1 MNQIFPSPLRLP
13 VSLLL
18 GLTLA
23 LAGWELAGQLSV
35 ARWLATLLSPDL
47 TDTSQAVVHFSWLPR
62 LAICLLAGAALGLAG
77 TLMQQVL
84 RNPLASPTTLGV
96 ASGAQLAL
104 MMVTL
109 FAPSWLLLGR
119 EWIAMA
125 GGCLAMGL
133 VFALAWRHQLN
144 PVVIV
149 FAGLVINLY
158 LAAISMGLL
167 LFFQE
172 ELKGLLVWG
181 SGSLVQNSWS
191 GVSYLLPRLLLAVVL
206 AAVLVRPLAVLELDD
221 ASARSLGVSLQHLRF
236 AGLGLAVFV
245 TACVVSVVGLIG
257 FIGLAAPALVRLLG
271 VRKLALRLLWAPLL
285 GALLLAAT
293 DLLLQSLSRSG
304 SVLIPTGAMTALLG
318 APLLLWLIP
327 RLGIKSGTPKAN
339 AALLVARHPA
349 PARLV
354 GLMLM
359 GLVVAV
365 MASLLFGQG
374 IDGWHWPSWL
384 RWQAQLEWRLPRTLA
399 AGAAGMLLALA
410 GTLLQRVSSN
420 PMASPELLGVS
431 GGTFMGVI
439 ATALLLPA
447 LPLPMMLAGGLLGAF
462 GCLLLLLLVNRSH
475 GFQPERL
482 LVNRSHGFQPERLLL
497 SGIAITA
504 LFEPLQAIALA
515 NGDLRVQQLLSWMSG
530 STYYVTLPIAG
541 GLVVLALTL
550 LAACL
555 LLSRW
560 LDLLPMGPAVAAA
573 LGIRL
578 NRAQLAILLL
588 VAVLTASATLV
599 VGPLSFVGLLAP
611 HMAKL
616 MGLVR
621 ARWHLLGAA
630 VSGALLMVSADWI
643 GQQILFPQE
652 VPVGLV
658 STLLGG
664 AYFMWCLRRL

>member
-1 MNQIFPSPLRLP
+1 MRSSLSSPLLRPGLC
-13 VSLLL
+13 LLVLTL
-18 GLTLA
+18 GLACT
-23 LAGWELAGQLSV
+23 ELARQLPG
-35 ARWLATLLSPDL
+35 ALWWQALFSPELD
-47 TDTSQAVVHFSWLPR
+47 DTRQAVVHFSWLPR

-109 FAPSWLLLGR
+109 LAPSWLLIGR

-125 GGCLAMGL
+125 GGSLAMGL
-133 VFALAWRHQLN
+133 VFALAWRRQLN

-181 SGSLVQNSWS
+181 SGSLAQNSWS
-191 GVSYLLPRLLLAVVL
+191 GVGYLLPRLLLAAML

-221 ASARSLGVSLQHLRF
+221 ASARSLGVSLKHLRF
-236 AGLGLAVFV
+236 AGLGLAVFI

-257 FIGLAAPALVRLLG
+257 FIGLAAPAMVRLLG
-271 VRKLALRLLWAPLL
+271 VRKLAQRLLWAPIL

-293 DLLLQSLSRSG
+293 DLLLQTLSRFWP
-304 SVLIPTGAMTALLG
+304 VLIPTGAMTALLG

-327 RLGIKSGTPKAN
+327 RLGIKQSAPKAN
-339 AALLVARHPA
+339 SSLQLARHPA
-349 PARLV
+349 PTRLV
-354 GLMLM
+354 GLMVL
-359 GLVVAV
+359 GLAAAV
-365 MASLLFGQG
+365 IASLLFGQG
-374 IDGWHWPSWL
+374 MGGWGWPSWL

-399 AGAAGMLLALA
+399 AGAAGVLLALA
-410 GTLLQRVSSN
+410 GTLLQRVSNN

-439 ATALLLPA
+439 AAALLLPA
-447 LPLPMMLAGGLLGAF
+447 LPLPMMLLGGLVGAF
-462 GCLLLLLLVNRSH
+462 ACLLLLVLINRRN
-475 GFQPERL
+475 GFQPERI
-482 LVNRSHGFQPERLLL
+482 LL

-530 STYYVTLPIAG
+530 STYYVTQPVALA
-541 GLVVLALTL
+541 LVVLALL
-550 LAACL
+550 MLAACL
-555 LLSRW
+555 LVSRW
-560 LDLLPMGPAVAAA
+560 LDLMPMGPAVATA
-573 LGIRL
+573 LGIHL
-578 NRAQLAILLL
+578 GRAQLTILLL
-588 VAVLTASATLV
+588 VAVLTASATMV
-599 VGPLSFVGLLAP
+599 IGPLSFAGLLAP
-611 HMAKL
+611 HLARL

-630 VSGALLMVSADWI
+630 GCGALLMVSADWI

>member
-1 MNQIFPSPLRLP
+1 MKRLLTSPLLRP
-13 VSLLL
+13 VSILM
-18 GLTLA
+18 GLTLS
-23 LAGWELAGQLSV
+23 LAYWELARQLPGALWWQSLFTPNLND
-35 ARWLATLLSPDL
+35 A
-47 TDTSQAVVHFSWLPR
+47 SQAVVHFSWLPR
-62 LAICLLAGAALGLAG
+62 LAVTLLAGAALGLAG

-125 GGCLAMGL
+125 GGSLAMAL
-133 VFALAWRHQLN
+133 VFALAWRRQLN

-191 GVSYLLPRLLLAVVL
+191 GVSYLLPRLLAAAAL

-257 FIGLAAPALVRLLG
+257 FIGLAAPAMVRLLG
-271 VRKLALRLLWAPLL
+271 IRQLGQRLLWAPIL

-293 DLLLQSLSRSG
+293 DLLLQSLSRFWP
-304 SVLIPTGAMTALLG
+304 VLIPTGAMTALLG

-327 RLGIKSGTPKAN
+327 RLGIKSDTPKAN
-339 AALLVARHPA
+339 TGLLVARHPA
-349 PARLV
+349 PARLIGLLLV
-354 GLMLM
+354 GLL
-359 GLVVAV
+359 LAVV
-365 MASLLFGQG
+365 ASLLVGQG
-374 IDGWHWPSWL
+374 MTGWSWPSWL

-399 AGAAGMLLALA
+399 AGAAGVLLALA
-410 GTLLQRVSSN
+410 GTLLQRVSNN
-420 PMASPELLGVS
+420 PMASPDLLGVS

-447 LPLPMMLAGGLLGAF
+447 LPLPLPLMLSGGLLGAF
-462 GCLLLLLLVNRSH
+462 GCLLLLVVVNHKH
-475 GFQPERL
+475 GFQPERI
-482 LVNRSHGFQPERLLL
+482 LL

-515 NGDLRVQQLLSWMSG
+515 NGDMRVQQLLSWMSG
-530 STYYVTLPIAG
+530 STYYVTLPVAY
-541 GLVVLALTL
+541 GLVGLALL
-550 LAACL
+550 MLAACL
-555 LLSRW
+555 LVSRW
-560 LDLLPMGPAVAAA
+560 LDLLPMGSAVATA
-573 LGIRL
+573 LGISL

-630 VSGALLMVSADWI
+630 ASGALLMVSADWV

>member
-1 MNQIFPSPLRLP
+1 MKRLLTSPLLRP
-13 VSLLL
+13 VSILL
-18 GLTLA
+18 GLTLS
-23 LAGWELAGQLSV
+23 LACWDLARQLPGAIWWQSLFAPNLDDV
-35 ARWLATLLSPDL
+35 
-47 TDTSQAVVHFSWLPR
+47 SQAVVHFSWLPR
-62 LAICLLAGAALGLAG
+62 LAVTLLAGAALGLAG

-125 GGCLAMGL
+125 GGSLAMAL
-133 VFALAWRHQLN
+133 VFALAWRRQLN

-191 GVSYLLPRLLLAVVL
+191 GVSYLLPRLLAAAAL

-257 FIGLAAPALVRLLG
+257 FIGLAAPAMVRLLG
-271 VRKLALRLLWAPLL
+271 IRQLGQRLLWAPIL

-293 DLLLQSLSRSG
+293 DLLLQSLSRFWP
-304 SVLIPTGAMTALLG
+304 VLIPTGAMTALLG

-327 RLGIKSGTPKAN
+327 HLGIKSGAPKAN
-339 AALLVARHPA
+339 SALLVARHPA

-354 GLMLM
+354 GLLLV
-359 GLVVAV
+359 GLLLAMV
-365 MASLLFGQG
+365 ASLLFGQG
-374 IDGWHWPSWL
+374 MTGWSWPSWL
-384 RWQAQLEWRLPRTLA
+384 RWQAQLEWRLPRALA
-399 AGAAGMLLALA
+399 AGAAGVLLALA
-410 GTLLQRVSSN
+410 GTLLQRVSNN

-439 ATALLLPA
+439 TTALLLPA
-447 LPLPMMLAGGLLGAF
+447 LPLPLMLAGGLLGAF
-462 GCLLLLLLVNRSH
+462 GCLLLLVVVNRKH
-475 GFQPERL
+475 GFQPERI
-482 LVNRSHGFQPERLLL
+482 LL

-515 NGDLRVQQLLSWMSG
+515 NGDMRVQQLLSWMSG
-530 STYYVTLPIAG
+530 STYYVTLPVAY
-541 GLVVLALTL
+541 GLVGLALL
-550 LAACL
+550 MLAACL
-555 LLSRW
+555 LVSRW
-560 LDLLPMGPAVAAA
+560 LDLLPMGAAMATA

-630 VSGALLMVSADWI
+630 ASGALLMVSADWV
-643 GQQILFPQE
+643 GQQVLFPKE

>member
-1 MNQIFPSPLRLP
+1 MNAILP
-13 VSLLL
+13 VSLLRP
-18 GLTLA
+18 GLFLLLLIGA
-23 LAGWELAGQLSV
+23 LAGWDLAHQLPQSLWWQ
-35 ARWLATLLSPDL
+35 ALFSPQLD
-47 TDTSQAVVHFSWLPR
+47 DASQAVIHFSWLPR

-104 MMVTL
+104 MVVTL
-109 FAPSWLLLGR
+109 FAPSWLLIGR
-119 EWIAMA
+119 EWIAML
-125 GGCLAMGL
+125 GGSLAMGL
-133 VFALAWRHQLN
+133 VFALAWRRQLN

-158 LAAISMGLL
+158 LAAISLGLL

-181 SGSLVQNSWS
+181 SGSLAQTSWS
-191 GVSYLLPRLLLAVVL
+191 GVGYLLPRLLAAGVL
-206 AAVLVRPLAVLELDD
+206 AALLTRPLAVLELDD
-221 ASARSLGVSLQHLRF
+221 ASARSLGVSLKHLRF
-236 AGLGLAVFV
+236 AGLGLAVFI

-257 FIGLAAPALVRLLG
+257 FIGLAAPVMVRMLG
-271 VRKLALRLLWAPLL
+271 VRRLGLRLLWAPVL

-293 DLLLQSLSRSG
+293 DLLLQSLTRFWP
-304 SVLIPTGAMTALLG
+304 VLIPTGAMTALLG

-327 RLGIKSGTPKAN
+327 RLTFKSSTPKSASG
-339 AALLVARHPA
+339 LVVERHPA
-349 PARLV
+349 PARFI
-354 GLMLM
+354 GLLAAA
-359 GLVVAV
+359 LVVA
-365 MASLLFGQG
+365 MLASLLFGQG
-374 IDGWHWPSWL
+374 MHGWGWPSWL
-384 RWQAQLEWRLPRTLA
+384 RWEAQLEWRLPRTLA
-399 AGAAGMLLALA
+399 AGAAGVLLALA
-410 GTLLQRVSSN
+410 GTLLQRVSNN

-439 ATALLLPA
+439 ATALLLPT
-447 LPLPMMLAGGLLGAF
+447 LPLSMMLLGGLVGAF
-462 GCLLLLLLVNRSH
+462 GCLVLLVLINRKH
-475 GFQPERL
+475 GFQPERI
-482 LVNRSHGFQPERLLL
+482 LL

-530 STYYVTLPIAG
+530 STYYVTQPVA
-541 GLVVLALTL
+541 VALALLAL
-550 LAACL
+550 LMLGVCL
-555 LLSRW
+555 LVSRW
-560 LDLLPMGPAVAAA
+560 LDLMPMGPAVATA

-578 NRAQLAILLL
+578 NRAQLVILLL
-588 VAVLTASATLV
+588 VAVLTASATMV
-599 VGPLSFVGLLAP
+599 IGPLSFAGLLAP
-611 HMAKL
+611 HMARL

-630 VSGALLMVSADWI
+630 GCGALLMVSADWI

>member
-1 MNQIFPSPLRLP
+1 MSSSLSSPLLRPGLC
-13 VSLLL
+13 LLVLTL
-18 GLTLA
+18 GLA
-23 LAGWELAGQLSV
+23 CAELARQLPGALWWQALFSPELDD
-35 ARWLATLLSPDL
+35 AR
-47 TDTSQAVVHFSWLPR
+47 QAVVHFSWLPR

-109 FAPSWLLLGR
+109 LAPSWLLIGR

-125 GGCLAMGL
+125 GGSLAMGL
-133 VFALAWRHQLN
+133 VFALAWRRQLN

-181 SGSLVQNSWS
+181 SGSLAQNSWS
-191 GVSYLLPRLLLAVVL
+191 GVGYLLPRLLLAAML

-221 ASARSLGVSLQHLRF
+221 ASARSLGVSLKHLRF
-236 AGLGLAVFV
+236 VGLGLAVFI

-257 FIGLAAPALVRLLG
+257 FIGLAAPAMVRLLG
-271 VRKLALRLLWAPLL
+271 VRKLAQRLLWAPIL

-293 DLLLQSLSRSG
+293 DLLLQTLSRFWP
-304 SVLIPTGAMTALLG
+304 VLIPTGAMTALLG

-327 RLGIKSGTPKAN
+327 RLGIKQSSPKAN
-339 AALLVARHPA
+339 SSLQLARHPA
-349 PARLV
+349 PTRLV
-354 GLMLM
+354 GLMVL
-359 GLVVAV
+359 GLAAAV
-365 MASLLFGQG
+365 IASLLFGQG
-374 IDGWHWPSWL
+374 MGGWGWPSWL

-399 AGAAGMLLALA
+399 AGAAGVLLALA
-410 GTLLQRVSSN
+410 GTLLQRVSNN

-439 ATALLLPA
+439 AAALLLPA
-447 LPLPMMLAGGLLGAF
+447 LPLPMMLLGGLVGAF
-462 GCLLLLLLVNRSH
+462 ACLLLLVLINRRN
-475 GFQPERL
+475 GFQPERI
-482 LVNRSHGFQPERLLL
+482 LL

-530 STYYVTLPIAG
+530 STYYVTQPMA
-541 GLVVLALTL
+541 LALVEL
-550 LAACL
+550 ALLMLAACL
-555 LLSRW
+555 LVSRW
-560 LDLLPMGPAVAAA
+560 LDLMPMGPAVATA
-573 LGIRL
+573 LGIHL
-578 NRAQLAILLL
+578 GRAQLTILLL
-588 VAVLTASATLV
+588 VAVLTASATMV
-599 VGPLSFVGLLAP
+599 IGPLSFAGLLAP
-611 HMAKL
+611 HLARL

-630 VSGALLMVSADWI
+630 GCGALLMVSADWI

>member
-1 MNQIFPSPLRLP
+1 MKHLFPSPLQRPTLI
-13 VSLLL
+13 LL
-18 GLTLA
+18 GLTLS
-23 LAGWELAGQLSV
+23 LACWELARQLPGALWWQTLFAPNLDD
-35 ARWLATLLSPDL
+35 AR
-47 TDTSQAVVHFSWLPR
+47 QAVVHFSWLPR
-62 LAICLLAGAALGLAG
+62 LTVTLLAGAALGLAG

-125 GGCLAMGL
+125 GGSLAMAL
-133 VFALAWRHQLN
+133 VFALAWRRQLN

-181 SGSLVQNSWS
+181 SGSLAQNSWS
-191 GVSYLLPRLLLAVVL
+191 GVHYLLPRLLVAGGL
-206 AAVLVRPLAVLELDD
+206 AAALVRPLAVLELDD
-221 ASARSLGVSLQHLRF
+221 ASARSLGVSLQHLRL

-257 FIGLAAPALVRLLG
+257 FIGLAAPAMVRLLG
-271 VRKLALRLLWAPLL
+271 IRQLGQRLLWAPVL

-293 DLLLQSLSRSG
+293 DLLLQSVSRFWPM
-304 SVLIPTGAMTALLG
+304 LIPTGAMTALLG

-327 RLGIKSGTPKAN
+327 RLSLKSGTPKASTG
-339 AALLVARHPA
+339 LLVARHPA
-349 PARLV
+349 PTRLITLLLL
-354 GLMLM
+354 GL
-359 GLVVAV
+359 GLAIIG
-365 MASLLFGQG
+365 SLLFGQG
-374 IDGWHWPSWL
+374 MHGWSWPSWL

-399 AGAAGMLLALA
+399 AGAAGILLALA
-410 GTLLQRVSSN
+410 GTLLQRVSNN

-447 LPLPMMLAGGLLGAF
+447 LPLPMMLLGGLIGAF
-462 GCLLLLLLVNRSH
+462 GCLLLLVLVNRKH
-475 GFQPERL
+475 GFQPERI
-482 LVNRSHGFQPERLLL
+482 LL

-515 NGDLRVQQLLSWMSG
+515 NGDMRVQQLLSWMSG
-530 STYYVTLPIAG
+530 STYYVTLPVAY
-541 GLVVLALTL
+541 GLVVLAVLM

-555 LLSRW
+555 LISRW
-560 LDLLPMGPAVAAA
+560 LDLLPMGPALATA

-630 VSGALLMVSADWI
+630 ASGALLMVSADWI
-643 GQQILFPQE
+643 GQQILFPQD

>member
-1 MNQIFPSPLRLP
+1 MSSSLSSPLLRPGLC
-13 VSLLL
+13 LLVLTL
-18 GLTLA
+18 GLA
-23 LAGWELAGQLSV
+23 CAELARQLPGALWWQALFSPELDD
-35 ARWLATLLSPDL
+35 AR
-47 TDTSQAVVHFSWLPR
+47 QAVVHFSWLPR

-109 FAPSWLLLGR
+109 LAPSWLLIGR

-125 GGCLAMGL
+125 GGSLAMGL
-133 VFALAWRHQLN
+133 VFALAWRRQLN

-181 SGSLVQNSWS
+181 SGSLAQNSWS
-191 GVSYLLPRLLLAVVL
+191 GVGYLLPRLLLAAML

-221 ASARSLGVSLQHLRF
+221 ASARSLGVSLKHLRF
-236 AGLGLAVFV
+236 AGLGLAVFI

-257 FIGLAAPALVRLLG
+257 FIGLAAPAMVRLLG
-271 VRKLALRLLWAPLL
+271 VRKLAQRLLWAPIL

-293 DLLLQSLSRSG
+293 DLLLQTLSRFWP
-304 SVLIPTGAMTALLG
+304 VLIPTGAMTALLG

-327 RLGIKSGTPKAN
+327 RLGIKQSAPKAN
-339 AALLVARHPA
+339 SSLLLARHPA
-349 PARLV
+349 PTRLV
-354 GLMLM
+354 GLMVL
-359 GLVVAV
+359 GLAAAV
-365 MASLLFGQG
+365 IASLLFGQG
-374 IDGWHWPSWL
+374 MGGWGWPSWL

-399 AGAAGMLLALA
+399 AGAAGVLLALA
-410 GTLLQRVSSN
+410 GTLLQRVSNN

-439 ATALLLPA
+439 AAALLLPA
-447 LPLPMMLAGGLLGAF
+447 LPLPMMLLGGLMGAF
-462 GCLLLLLLVNRSH
+462 ACLLLLVLINRRN
-475 GFQPERL
+475 GFQPERI
-482 LVNRSHGFQPERLLL
+482 LL

-530 STYYVTLPIAG
+530 STYYVTQPVALA
-541 GLVVLALTL
+541 LVVLALL
-550 LAACL
+550 MLAACL
-555 LLSRW
+555 LASRW
-560 LDLLPMGPAVAAA
+560 LDLMPMGPAVATA
-573 LGIRL
+573 LGIHL
-578 NRAQLAILLL
+578 GRAQLTILLL
-588 VAVLTASATLV
+588 VAVLTASATMV
-599 VGPLSFVGLLAP
+599 IGPLSFAGLLAP
-611 HMAKL
+611 HLARL

-630 VSGALLMVSADWI
+630 GCGALLMVSADWI

>member
-1 MNQIFPSPLRLP
+1 MRSSLSSPLLRPGLC
-13 VSLLL
+13 LLVLTL
-18 GLTLA
+18 GLACAELSRQLPGA
-23 LAGWELAGQLSV
+23 LWWQALFSPELDD
-35 ARWLATLLSPDL
+35 AR
-47 TDTSQAVVHFSWLPR
+47 QAVVHFSWLPR

-109 FAPSWLLLGR
+109 LAPSWLLIGR

-125 GGCLAMGL
+125 GGSLAMGL
-133 VFALAWRHQLN
+133 VFALAWRRQLN

-181 SGSLVQNSWS
+181 SGSLAQNSWS
-191 GVSYLLPRLLLAVVL
+191 GVGYLLPRLLLAAML

-221 ASARSLGVSLQHLRF
+221 ASARSLGVSLKHLRF
-236 AGLGLAVFV
+236 AGLGLAVFI

-257 FIGLAAPALVRLLG
+257 FIGLAAPAMVRLLG
-271 VRKLALRLLWAPLL
+271 VRKLAQRLLWAPIL

-293 DLLLQSLSRSG
+293 DLLLQTLSRFWP
-304 SVLIPTGAMTALLG
+304 VLIPTGAMTALLG

-327 RLGIKSGTPKAN
+327 RLGIKQSAPKAN
-339 AALLVARHPA
+339 SSLLLARHPA
-349 PARLV
+349 PTRLV
-354 GLMLM
+354 GLMVL
-359 GLVVAV
+359 GLAAAV
-365 MASLLFGQG
+365 IASLLFGQG
-374 IDGWHWPSWL
+374 MGGWGWPSWL

-399 AGAAGMLLALA
+399 AGAAGVLLALA
-410 GTLLQRVSSN
+410 GTLLQRVSNN

-439 ATALLLPA
+439 AAALLLPA
-447 LPLPMMLAGGLLGAF
+447 LPLPMMLLGGLVGAF
-462 GCLLLLLLVNRSH
+462 ACLLLLVLINRRN
-475 GFQPERL
+475 GFQPERI
-482 LVNRSHGFQPERLLL
+482 LL

-530 STYYVTLPIAG
+530 STYYVTQPVALA
-541 GLVVLALTL
+541 LVVLALL
-550 LAACL
+550 MLAACL
-555 LLSRW
+555 LVSRW
-560 LDLLPMGPAVAAA
+560 LDLMPMGPAVATA
-573 LGIRL
+573 LGIHL
-578 NRAQLAILLL
+578 GRAQLTILLL
-588 VAVLTASATLV
+588 VAVLTASATMV
-599 VGPLSFVGLLAP
+599 IGPLSFAGLLAP
-611 HMAKL
+611 HLARL

-630 VSGALLMVSADWI
+630 GCGALLMVSADWI

>member
-1 MNQIFPSPLRLP
+1 MNHLLTA
-13 VSLLL
+13 SLLRP
-18 GLTLA
+18 GLCLLLLTGV
-23 LAGWELAGQLSV
+23 LAGWDLAHQLPDAPWWQAIFSPNLDD
-35 ARWLATLLSPDL
+35 AR
-47 TDTSQAVVHFSWLPR
+47 QAVIHFSWLPR
-62 LAICLLAGAALGLAG
+62 LVVCLLAGAALGLAG

-109 FAPSWLLLGR
+109 FAPSWLLIGR

-125 GGCLAMGL
+125 GGSLAMGL
-133 VFALAWRHQLN
+133 VFALAWRRQLN

-181 SGSLVQNSWS
+181 SGSLAQNSWS
-191 GVSYLLPRLLLAVVL
+191 GVSYLLPRLLVAVVL
-206 AAVLVRPLAVLELDD
+206 AALLVRPLAVLELDD
-221 ASARSLGVSLQHLRF
+221 ASARSLGVSLKQLRF

-257 FIGLAAPALVRLLG
+257 FIGLAAPVMVRMLG
-271 VRKLALRLLWAPLL
+271 VRQLGLRLLWAPVL

-293 DLLLQSLSRSG
+293 DLLLQSLTRFWP
-304 SVLIPTGAMTALLG
+304 VLIPTGAMTALLG

-327 RLGIKSGTPKAN
+327 RLSFKATPRATVG
-339 AALLVARHPA
+339 LVMARHPA
-349 PARLV
+349 PARFIAILV
-354 GLMLM
+354 A
-359 GLVVAV
+359 GLVVV
-365 MASLLFGQG
+365 MLASLLFGQG
-374 IDGWHWPSWL
+374 MNGWGWPSWF

-399 AGAAGMLLALA
+399 AGAAGVLLALA
-410 GTLLQRVSSN
+410 GTLLQRVSNN

-439 ATALLLPA
+439 VAALLLPA
-447 LPLPMMLAGGLLGAF
+447 LPLPMMLLGGLVGAF
-462 GCLLLLLLVNRSH
+462 GCLLLLVLINRKH
-475 GFQPERL
+475 GFQPERI
-482 LVNRSHGFQPERLLL
+482 LL

-504 LFEPLQAIALA
+504 LFEPMQAIALA

-530 STYYVTLPIAG
+530 STYYVTQPVAY
-541 GLVVLALTL
+541 GLTGLALL
-550 LAACL
+550 MLVACL
-555 LLSRW
+555 LVSRW
-560 LDLLPMGPAVAAA
+560 LDLMPMGPAVATA

-578 NRAQLAILLL
+578 NRAQLIILLL
-588 VAVLTASATLV
+588 VAVLTASATMV
-599 VGPLSFVGLLAP
+599 IGPLSFAGLLAP

-630 VSGALLMVSADWI
+630 GCGALLMVLADWV

>member
-1 MNQIFPSPLRLP
+1 MSSSLSSPLLRPGLC
-13 VSLLL
+13 LLVLTL
-18 GLTLA
+18 GLA
-23 LAGWELAGQLSV
+23 CAELARQLPGALWWQALFSPELDD
-35 ARWLATLLSPDL
+35 AR
-47 TDTSQAVVHFSWLPR
+47 QAVVHFSWLPR

-109 FAPSWLLLGR
+109 LAPSWLLIGR

-125 GGCLAMGL
+125 GGSLAMGL
-133 VFALAWRHQLN
+133 VFALAWRRQLN

-181 SGSLVQNSWS
+181 SGSLAQNSWS
-191 GVSYLLPRLLLAVVL
+191 GVGYLLPRLLLAAML
-206 AAVLVRPLAVLELDD
+206 AVVLVRPLAVLELDD
-221 ASARSLGVSLQHLRF
+221 ASARSLGVSLKHLRF
-236 AGLGLAVFV
+236 AGLGLAVFI

-257 FIGLAAPALVRLLG
+257 FIGLAAPAMVRLLG
-271 VRKLALRLLWAPLL
+271 VRKLAQRLLWAPIL

-293 DLLLQSLSRSG
+293 DLLLQTLSRFWP
-304 SVLIPTGAMTALLG
+304 VLIPTGAMTALLG

-327 RLGIKSGTPKAN
+327 RLGFKQSSPKAN
-339 AALLVARHPA
+339 SSLQLARHPA
-349 PARLV
+349 PTRLV
-354 GLMLM
+354 GLMVL
-359 GLVVAV
+359 GLAAAV
-365 MASLLFGQG
+365 IASLLFGQG
-374 IDGWHWPSWL
+374 MDGWGWPSWL

-399 AGAAGMLLALA
+399 AGAAGVLLALA
-410 GTLLQRVSSN
+410 GTLLQRVSNN

-439 ATALLLPA
+439 AAALLLPA
-447 LPLPMMLAGGLLGAF
+447 LPLPMMLLGGLVGAF
-462 GCLLLLLLVNRSH
+462 ACLLLLVLINRRN
-475 GFQPERL
+475 GFQPERI
-482 LVNRSHGFQPERLLL
+482 LL

-530 STYYVTLPIAG
+530 STYYVTQPVALA
-541 GLVVLALTL
+541 LVVLALL
-550 LAACL
+550 MLAACL
-555 LLSRW
+555 LASRW
-560 LDLLPMGPAVAAA
+560 LDLMPMGPAVATA
-573 LGIRL
+573 LGIHL
-578 NRAQLAILLL
+578 GRAQLTILLL
-588 VAVLTASATLV
+588 VAVLTASATMV
-599 VGPLSFVGLLAP
+599 IGPLSFAGLLAP
-611 HMAKL
+611 HLARL

-630 VSGALLMVSADWI
+630 GCGALLMVSADWI

>member
-1 MNQIFPSPLRLP
+1 MRSSLSSPLLRPGLC
-13 VSLLL
+13 LLVLTL
-18 GLTLA
+18 GLACT
-23 LAGWELAGQLSV
+23 ELARQLPGALWWQALFSPELDD
-35 ARWLATLLSPDL
+35 AR
-47 TDTSQAVVHFSWLPR
+47 QAVVHFSWLPR

-109 FAPSWLLLGR
+109 LAPSWLLIGR

-125 GGCLAMGL
+125 GGSLAMGL
-133 VFALAWRHQLN
+133 VFALAWRRQLN

-181 SGSLVQNSWS
+181 SGSLAQNSWS
-191 GVSYLLPRLLLAVVL
+191 GVGYLLPRLLLAAML
-206 AAVLVRPLAVLELDD
+206 ATVLVRPLAVLELDD
-221 ASARSLGVSLQHLRF
+221 ASARSLGVSLKHLRL
-236 AGLGLAVFV
+236 AGLGLAVFI

-257 FIGLAAPALVRLLG
+257 FIGLAAPAMVRLLG
-271 VRKLALRLLWAPLL
+271 VRKLTQRLLWAPIL

-293 DLLLQSLSRSG
+293 DLLLQTLSRFWP
-304 SVLIPTGAMTALLG
+304 VLIPTGSMTALLG

-327 RLGIKSGTPKAN
+327 RLGIKQSSPKAN
-339 AALLVARHPA
+339 SSLQLARHPA
-349 PARLV
+349 PTRLV
-354 GLMLM
+354 GLMVL
-359 GLVVAV
+359 GLAAAV
-365 MASLLFGQG
+365 IASLLFGQG
-374 IDGWHWPSWL
+374 MDGWGWPSWL

-399 AGAAGMLLALA
+399 AGAAGVLLALA
-410 GTLLQRVSSN
+410 GTLLQRVSNN

-439 ATALLLPA
+439 AAALLLPA
-447 LPLPMMLAGGLLGAF
+447 LPLPMMLLGGLVGAF
-462 GCLLLLLLVNRSH
+462 ACLLLLVLINRRN
-475 GFQPERL
+475 GFQPERI
-482 LVNRSHGFQPERLLL
+482 LL

-530 STYYVTLPIAG
+530 STYYVTQPVALA
-541 GLVVLALTL
+541 LVVLALL
-550 LAACL
+550 MLAACL
-555 LLSRW
+555 LVSRW
-560 LDLLPMGPAVAAA
+560 LDLMPMGPAVATA
-573 LGIRL
+573 LGIHL
-578 NRAQLAILLL
+578 GRAQLTILLL
-588 VAVLTASATLV
+588 VAVLTASATMV
-599 VGPLSFVGLLAP
+599 IGPLSFAGLLAP
-611 HMAKL
+611 HLARL

-630 VSGALLMVSADWI
+630 GCGALLMVSADWI

>member
-1 MNQIFPSPLRLP
+1 MSSSLSSPLLRPGLC
-13 VSLLL
+13 LLVLTL
-18 GLTLA
+18 GLA
-23 LAGWELAGQLSV
+23 CAELARQLPGALWWQALFSPELDD
-35 ARWLATLLSPDL
+35 AR
-47 TDTSQAVVHFSWLPR
+47 QAVVHFSWLPR

-109 FAPSWLLLGR
+109 LAPSWLLIGR

-125 GGCLAMGL
+125 GGSLAMGL
-133 VFALAWRHQLN
+133 VFALVWRRQLN

-181 SGSLVQNSWS
+181 SGSLAQNSWS
-191 GVSYLLPRLLLAVVL
+191 GVGYLLPRLLLAAML
-206 AAVLVRPLAVLELDD
+206 AVVLVRPLAVLELDD
-221 ASARSLGVSLQHLRF
+221 ASARSLGVSLKHLRF
-236 AGLGLAVFV
+236 AGLGLAVFI

-257 FIGLAAPALVRLLG
+257 FIGLAAPAMVRLLG
-271 VRKLALRLLWAPLL
+271 VRKLAQRLLWTPIL

-293 DLLLQSLSRSG
+293 DLLLQTLSRFWP
-304 SVLIPTGAMTALLG
+304 VLIPTGAMTALLG

-327 RLGIKSGTPKAN
+327 RLGIKQSAPKAN
-339 AALLVARHPA
+339 SSLQLARHPA
-349 PARLV
+349 PTRLV
-354 GLMLM
+354 GLMVL
-359 GLVVAV
+359 GLAAAV
-365 MASLLFGQG
+365 IASLLFGQG
-374 IDGWHWPSWL
+374 MGGWGWPSWL

-399 AGAAGMLLALA
+399 AGAAGVLLALA
-410 GTLLQRVSSN
+410 GTLLQRVSNN

-439 ATALLLPA
+439 AAALLLPA
-447 LPLPMMLAGGLLGAF
+447 LPLPMMLLGGLVGAF
-462 GCLLLLLLVNRSH
+462 ACLLLLVLINRRNS
-475 GFQPERL
+475 FQPERI
-482 LVNRSHGFQPERLLL
+482 LL

-530 STYYVTLPIAG
+530 STYYVTQPVALA
-541 GLVVLALTL
+541 LVVLALL
-550 LAACL
+550 MLAACL
-555 LLSRW
+555 LVSRW
-560 LDLLPMGPAVAAA
+560 LDLMPMGPAVATA
-573 LGIRL
+573 LGIHL
-578 NRAQLAILLL
+578 GRAQLTILLL
-588 VAVLTASATLV
+588 VAVLTASATMV
-599 VGPLSFVGLLAP
+599 IGPLSFAGLLAP
-611 HMAKL
+611 HLARL

-630 VSGALLMVSADWI
+630 GSGALLMVSADWI

>member
-1 MNQIFPSPLRLP
+1 MSSSLSSPLLRPGLC
-13 VSLLL
+13 LLVLTL
-18 GLTLA
+18 GLA
-23 LAGWELAGQLSV
+23 CAELARQLPGALWWQALFSPELDD
-35 ARWLATLLSPDL
+35 AR
-47 TDTSQAVVHFSWLPR
+47 QAVVHFSWLPR

-109 FAPSWLLLGR
+109 LAPSWLLIGR

-125 GGCLAMGL
+125 GGSLAMGL
-133 VFALAWRHQLN
+133 VFALAWRRQLN

-181 SGSLVQNSWS
+181 SGSLAQNSWS
-191 GVSYLLPRLLLAVVL
+191 GVGYLLPRLLLAAML
-206 AAVLVRPLAVLELDD
+206 AVVLVRPLAVLELDD
-221 ASARSLGVSLQHLRF
+221 ASARSLGVSLKHLRL
-236 AGLGLAVFV
+236 AGLGLAVFI

-257 FIGLAAPALVRLLG
+257 FIGLAAPAMVRLLG
-271 VRKLALRLLWAPLL
+271 VRKLAQRLLWAPIL

-293 DLLLQSLSRSG
+293 DLLLQTLSRFWP
-304 SVLIPTGAMTALLG
+304 VLIPTGAMTALLG

-327 RLGIKSGTPKAN
+327 RLGIKQSAPKAN
-339 AALLVARHPA
+339 SSLQLARHPA
-349 PARLV
+349 PSRLV
-354 GLMLM
+354 GLMVL
-359 GLVVAV
+359 GLAAAV
-365 MASLLFGQG
+365 IASLLFGQG
-374 IDGWHWPSWL
+374 MGGWGWPSWL

-399 AGAAGMLLALA
+399 AGAAGVLLALA
-410 GTLLQRVSSN
+410 GTLLQRVSNN

-439 ATALLLPA
+439 AAALLLPA
-447 LPLPMMLAGGLLGAF
+447 LPLPMMLLGGLVGAF
-462 GCLLLLLLVNRSH
+462 ACLLLLVLINRRN
-475 GFQPERL
+475 GFQPERI
-482 LVNRSHGFQPERLLL
+482 LL

-530 STYYVTLPIAG
+530 STYYVTQPVALA
-541 GLVVLALTL
+541 LVVLALL
-550 LAACL
+550 MLAACL
-555 LLSRW
+555 LVSRW
-560 LDLLPMGPAVAAA
+560 LDLMPMGPAVATA
-573 LGIRL
+573 LGIHL
-578 NRAQLAILLL
+578 GRAQLTILLL
-588 VAVLTASATLV
+588 VAVLTASATMV
-599 VGPLSFVGLLAP
+599 IGPLSFAGLLAP
-611 HMAKL
+611 HLARL

-630 VSGALLMVSADWI
+630 GCGALLMVSADWI

>member
-1 MNQIFPSPLRLP
+1 MSSSLSSPLLRPGLC
-13 VSLLL
+13 LLVLTL
-18 GLTLA
+18 GLA
-23 LAGWELAGQLSV
+23 CAELARQLPGALWWQALFSPELDD
-35 ARWLATLLSPDL
+35 AR
-47 TDTSQAVVHFSWLPR
+47 QAVVHFSWLPR

-109 FAPSWLLLGR
+109 LAPSWLLIGR

-125 GGCLAMGL
+125 GGSLAMGL
-133 VFALAWRHQLN
+133 VFALAWRRQLN

-181 SGSLVQNSWS
+181 SGSLAQNSWS
-191 GVSYLLPRLLLAVVL
+191 GVGYLLPRLLLAAML

-221 ASARSLGVSLQHLRF
+221 ASARSLGVSLKHLRF
-236 AGLGLAVFV
+236 AGLGLAVFI

-257 FIGLAAPALVRLLG
+257 FIGLAAPAMVRLLG
-271 VRKLALRLLWAPLL
+271 VRKLAQRLLWAPIL

-293 DLLLQSLSRSG
+293 DLLLQTLSRFWP
-304 SVLIPTGAMTALLG
+304 VLIPTGAMTALLG

-327 RLGIKSGTPKAN
+327 RLGFKQSSPKAN
-339 AALLVARHPA
+339 SSLQLARHPA
-349 PARLV
+349 PTRLV
-354 GLMLM
+354 GLMVL
-359 GLVVAV
+359 GLAAAV
-365 MASLLFGQG
+365 IASLLFGQG
-374 IDGWHWPSWL
+374 MGGWHWPSWL

-399 AGAAGMLLALA
+399 AGAAGVLLALA
-410 GTLLQRVSSN
+410 GTLLQRVSNN

-439 ATALLLPA
+439 AAALLLPA
-447 LPLPMMLAGGLLGAF
+447 LPLPMMLLGGLVGAF
-462 GCLLLLLLVNRSH
+462 ACLLLLVLINRRN
-475 GFQPERL
+475 GFQPERI
-482 LVNRSHGFQPERLLL
+482 LL

-530 STYYVTLPIAG
+530 STYYVTQPVALA
-541 GLVVLALTL
+541 LVVLALL
-550 LAACL
+550 MLAACL
-555 LLSRW
+555 LASRW
-560 LDLLPMGPAVAAA
+560 LDLMPMGPAVATA
-573 LGIRL
+573 LGIHL
-578 NRAQLAILLL
+578 GRAQLTILLL
-588 VAVLTASATLV
+588 VAVLTASATMV
-599 VGPLSFVGLLAP
+599 IGPLSFAGLLAP
-611 HMAKL
+611 HLARL

-630 VSGALLMVSADWI
+630 GCGALLMVSADWI

>member
-1 MNQIFPSPLRLP
+1 MKHLFPSPLQRPTLI
-13 VSLLL
+13 LL
-18 GLTLA
+18 GLTLS
-23 LAGWELAGQLSV
+23 LACWELARQVPGALWWQTLFAPNLDD
-35 ARWLATLLSPDL
+35 AR
-47 TDTSQAVVHFSWLPR
+47 QAVVHFSWLPR
-62 LAICLLAGAALGLAG
+62 LTVTLLAGAALGLAG

-125 GGCLAMGL
+125 GGSLAMAL
-133 VFALAWRHQLN
+133 VFALAWRRQLN

-181 SGSLVQNSWS
+181 SGSLAQNSWS
-191 GVSYLLPRLLLAVVL
+191 GVHYLLPRLLVAGGL

-257 FIGLAAPALVRLLG
+257 FIGLAAPAMVRLLG
-271 VRKLALRLLWAPLL
+271 IRQLGQRLLWAPIL

-293 DLLLQSLSRSG
+293 DLLLQSLSRFWP
-304 SVLIPTGAMTALLG
+304 VLIPTGAMTAMLG

-349 PARLV
+349 PARLIGLLLV
-354 GLMLM
+354 GLLLAM
-359 GLVVAV
+359 V
-365 MASLLFGQG
+365 ASLLFGQG
-374 IDGWHWPSWL
+374 MTGWSWPSWL

-399 AGAAGMLLALA
+399 AGAAGVLLALA
-410 GTLLQRVSSN
+410 GTLLQRVSNN

-439 ATALLLPA
+439 ATVLLLPA
-447 LPLPMMLAGGLLGAF
+447 LPLPLMLVGGLLGAF
-462 GCLLLLLLVNRSH
+462 ACLLLLVVVNRKH
-475 GFQPERL
+475 GFQPERI
-482 LVNRSHGFQPERLLL
+482 LL

-515 NGDLRVQQLLSWMSG
+515 NGDMRVQQLLSWMSG
-530 STYYVTLPIAG
+530 STYYVTLPVAY
-541 GLVVLALTL
+541 GLVGLGLL
-550 LAACL
+550 MLAACL
-555 LLSRW
+555 LVSRW
-560 LDLLPMGPAVAAA
+560 LDLLPMGSAVATA

-630 VSGALLMVSADWI
+630 ASGALLLVSADWV

>member
-1 MNQIFPSPLRLP
+1 MSSSLSSPLLRPGLC
-13 VSLLL
+13 LLVLTL
-18 GLTLA
+18 GLACAELSRQLPGA
-23 LAGWELAGQLSV
+23 LWWQALFSPELDD
-35 ARWLATLLSPDL
+35 AR
-47 TDTSQAVVHFSWLPR
+47 QAVVHFSWLPR

-109 FAPSWLLLGR
+109 LAPSWLLIGR

-125 GGCLAMGL
+125 GGSLAMGL
-133 VFALAWRHQLN
+133 VFALAWRRQLN

-181 SGSLVQNSWS
+181 SGSLAQNSWS
-191 GVSYLLPRLLLAVVL
+191 GVGYLLPRLLLAAML

-221 ASARSLGVSLQHLRF
+221 ASARSLGVSLKHLRL

-257 FIGLAAPALVRLLG
+257 FIGLAAPAMVRLLG
-271 VRKLALRLLWAPLL
+271 VRKLAQRLLWAPIL

-293 DLLLQSLSRSG
+293 DLLLQTLSRFWP
-304 SVLIPTGAMTALLG
+304 VLIPTGAMTALLG

-327 RLGIKSGTPKAN
+327 RLGIKQSAPKAN
-339 AALLVARHPA
+339 SSLQLARHPA
-349 PARLV
+349 PTRLV
-354 GLMLM
+354 GLMVL
-359 GLVVAV
+359 GLAAAV
-365 MASLLFGQG
+365 IASLLFGQG
-374 IDGWHWPSWL
+374 MGGWGWPSWL

-399 AGAAGMLLALA
+399 AGAAGVLLALA
-410 GTLLQRVSSN
+410 GTLLQRVSNN

-439 ATALLLPA
+439 AAALLLPA
-447 LPLPMMLAGGLLGAF
+447 LPLPMMLLGGLVGAF
-462 GCLLLLLLVNRSH
+462 ACLLLLVLINRRN
-475 GFQPERL
+475 GFQPERI
-482 LVNRSHGFQPERLLL
+482 LL

-530 STYYVTLPIAG
+530 STYYVTQPVALA
-541 GLVVLALTL
+541 LVVLALL
-550 LAACL
+550 MLAACL
-555 LLSRW
+555 LVSRW
-560 LDLLPMGPAVAAA
+560 LDLMPMGPAVATA
-573 LGIRL
+573 LGIHL
-578 NRAQLAILLL
+578 GRAQLTILLL
-588 VAVLTASATLV
+588 VAVLTASATMV
-599 VGPLSFVGLLAP
+599 IGPLSFAGLLAP
-611 HMAKL
+611 HLARL

-630 VSGALLMVSADWI
+630 GCGALLMVSADWI

>member
-1 MNQIFPSPLRLP
+1 MKYIFPSPLLRPTLI
-13 VSLLL
+13 LL
-18 GLTLA
+18 GLTLS
-23 LAGWELAGQLSV
+23 LACWELARQLPGALWWQTLFAPNLDD
-35 ARWLATLLSPDL
+35 AR
-47 TDTSQAVVHFSWLPR
+47 QAVVHFSWLPR
-62 LAICLLAGAALGLAG
+62 LTVTLLAGAALGLAG

-125 GGCLAMGL
+125 GGSLAMAL
-133 VFALAWRHQLN
+133 VFALAWRRQLN

-181 SGSLVQNSWS
+181 SGSLAQNSWN
-191 GVSYLLPRLLLAVVL
+191 GVSYLLPRLLVAGGL
-206 AAVLVRPLAVLELDD
+206 AAALVRPLAVLELDD
-221 ASARSLGVSLQHLRF
+221 ASARSLGVSLQNLRL

-257 FIGLAAPALVRLLG
+257 FIGLAAPAMVRLLG
-271 VRKLALRLLWAPLL
+271 IRQLGQRLLWAPVL

-293 DLLLQSLSRSG
+293 DLLLQSVSRFWPM
-304 SVLIPTGAMTALLG
+304 LIPTGAMTALLG

-327 RLGIKSGTPKAN
+327 RLSLKSGTPKASTG
-339 AALLVARHPA
+339 LLVARHPA
-349 PARLV
+349 PTRLITLLLL
-354 GLMLM
+354 GL
-359 GLVVAV
+359 GLAIIG
-365 MASLLFGQG
+365 SLLFGQG
-374 IDGWHWPSWL
+374 MHGWSWPSWL

-399 AGAAGMLLALA
+399 AGAAGILLALA
-410 GTLLQRVSSN
+410 GTLLQRVSNN

-447 LPLPMMLAGGLLGAF
+447 LPLPMMLLGGLIGAF
-462 GCLLLLLLVNRSH
+462 GCLLLLVLVNRKH
-475 GFQPERL
+475 GFQPERI
-482 LVNRSHGFQPERLLL
+482 LL

-515 NGDLRVQQLLSWMSG
+515 NGDMRVQQLLSWMSG
-530 STYYVTLPIAG
+530 STYYVTLPVAY
-541 GLVVLALTL
+541 GLVALAVLM

-555 LLSRW
+555 LISRW
-560 LDLLPMGPAVAAA
+560 LDLLPMGPALATA

-630 VSGALLMVSADWI
+630 ASGALLMVSADWI
-643 GQQILFPQE
+643 GQQILFPQD

>member
-1 MNQIFPSPLRLP
+1 MRSSLSSPLLRPGLC
-13 VSLLL
+13 LLVLTL
-18 GLTLA
+18 GLA
-23 LAGWELAGQLSV
+23 CAELARQLPGALWWQALFSPELDD
-35 ARWLATLLSPDL
+35 AR
-47 TDTSQAVVHFSWLPR
+47 QAVVHFSWLPR

-109 FAPSWLLLGR
+109 LAPSWLLIGR

-125 GGCLAMGL
+125 GGSLAMGL
-133 VFALAWRHQLN
+133 VFALAWRRQLN

-149 FAGLVINLY
+149 FAGLVSNLY

-181 SGSLVQNSWS
+181 SGSLAQNSWS
-191 GVSYLLPRLLLAVVL
+191 GVGYLLPRLLLAAML
-206 AAVLVRPLAVLELDD
+206 AVVLVRPLTVLELDD
-221 ASARSLGVSLQHLRF
+221 ASARSLGVSLKHLRL

-257 FIGLAAPALVRLLG
+257 FIGLAAPAMVRLLG
-271 VRKLALRLLWAPLL
+271 VRKLAQRLLWAPIL

-293 DLLLQSLSRSG
+293 DLLLQTLSRFWP
-304 SVLIPTGAMTALLG
+304 VLIPTGAMTALLG

-327 RLGIKSGTPKAN
+327 RLGIKQSAPKAN
-339 AALLVARHPA
+339 SSLQLARHPA
-349 PARLV
+349 PTRLV
-354 GLMLM
+354 GLMVL
-359 GLVVAV
+359 GLAAAV
-365 MASLLFGQG
+365 IASLLFGQG
-374 IDGWHWPSWL
+374 MGGWGWPSWL

-399 AGAAGMLLALA
+399 AGAAGVLLALA
-410 GTLLQRVSSN
+410 GTLLQRVSNN

-439 ATALLLPA
+439 AAALLLPA
-447 LPLPMMLAGGLLGAF
+447 LPLPMMLLGGLVGAF
-462 GCLLLLLLVNRSH
+462 ACLLLLVLINRRN
-475 GFQPERL
+475 GFQPERI
-482 LVNRSHGFQPERLLL
+482 LL

-530 STYYVTLPIAG
+530 STYYVTQPVALA
-541 GLVVLALTL
+541 LVVLALL
-550 LAACL
+550 MLAACL
-555 LLSRW
+555 LVSRW
-560 LDLLPMGPAVAAA
+560 LDLMPMGPAVATA
-573 LGIRL
+573 LGIHL
-578 NRAQLAILLL
+578 GRAQLTILLL
-588 VAVLTASATLV
+588 VAVLTASATMV
-599 VGPLSFVGLLAP
+599 IGPLSFAGLLAP
-611 HMAKL
+611 HLARL

-630 VSGALLMVSADWI
+630 GCGALLMVSADWI

>member
-1 MNQIFPSPLRLP
+1 MKHIFPSPLLRPTLI
-13 VSLLL
+13 LL
-18 GLTLA
+18 GLTLS
-23 LAGWELAGQLSV
+23 LACWELARQLPGALWWQTLFAPNLDD
-35 ARWLATLLSPDL
+35 AR
-47 TDTSQAVVHFSWLPR
+47 QAVVHFSWLPR
-62 LAICLLAGAALGLAG
+62 LTVTLLAGAALGLAG

-125 GGCLAMGL
+125 GGSLAMAL
-133 VFALAWRHQLN
+133 VFALAWRRQLN

-181 SGSLVQNSWS
+181 SGSLAQNSWS
-191 GVSYLLPRLLLAVVL
+191 GVYYLLPRLLVAGGL
-206 AAVLVRPLAVLELDD
+206 AAALVRPLAVLELDD
-221 ASARSLGVSLQHLRF
+221 ASARSLGVSLQHLRL

-257 FIGLAAPALVRLLG
+257 FIGLAAPAMVRLLG
-271 VRKLALRLLWAPLL
+271 IHQLGQRLLWAPVL

-293 DLLLQSLSRSG
+293 DLLLQSVSRFWPM
-304 SVLIPTGAMTALLG
+304 LIPTGAMTALLG

-327 RLGIKSGTPKAN
+327 RLSLKSGTPKASTG
-339 AALLVARHPA
+339 LLVARHPA
-349 PARLV
+349 PTRLITLLLL
-354 GLMLM
+354 GL
-359 GLVVAV
+359 GLAIIG
-365 MASLLFGQG
+365 SLLFGQG
-374 IDGWHWPSWL
+374 MHGWSWPSWL

-399 AGAAGMLLALA
+399 AGAAGVLLALA
-410 GTLLQRVSSN
+410 GTLLQRVSNN

-447 LPLPMMLAGGLLGAF
+447 LPLPMMLLGGLLGAF
-462 GCLLLLLLVNRSH
+462 ACLLLLVLVNRKH
-475 GFQPERL
+475 GFQPERI
-482 LVNRSHGFQPERLLL
+482 LL

-515 NGDLRVQQLLSWMSG
+515 NGDMRVQQLLSWMSG
-530 STYYVTLPIAG
+530 STYYVTLPVAY
-541 GLVVLALTL
+541 GLVVLAVSM

-555 LLSRW
+555 LISRW
-560 LDLLPMGPAVAAA
+560 LDLLPMGPALATA

-630 VSGALLMVSADWI
+630 ASGALLMVSADWI
-643 GQQILFPQE
+643 GQQILFPQD

>member
-1 MNQIFPSPLRLP
+1 MKRLLTSPLLRP
-13 VSLLL
+13 VSILL
-18 GLTLA
+18 GLTLS
-23 LAGWELAGQLSV
+23 LAYWELARQLPGALWWQSLFAPNLDDV
-35 ARWLATLLSPDL
+35 
-47 TDTSQAVVHFSWLPR
+47 SQAVVHFSWLPR
-62 LAICLLAGAALGLAG
+62 LAVTLLAGAALGLAG

-125 GGCLAMGL
+125 GGSLAMAL
-133 VFALAWRHQLN
+133 VFALAWRRQLN

-191 GVSYLLPRLLLAVVL
+191 GVSYLLPRLLAAALL

-221 ASARSLGVSLQHLRF
+221 ASARSLGVSLLHLRF
-236 AGLGLAVFV
+236 VGLGLAVFV

-257 FIGLAAPALVRLLG
+257 FIGLAAPAMVRLLG
-271 VRKLALRLLWAPLL
+271 IRQLGQRLLWAPIL

-293 DLLLQSLSRSG
+293 DLLLQSLSRFWP
-304 SVLIPTGAMTALLG
+304 VLIPTGAMTALLG

-327 RLGIKSGTPKAN
+327 RLGIKSGTPKAS
-339 AALLVARHPA
+339 AGLLVARHPA
-349 PARLV
+349 PARLIGLLLV
-354 GLMLM
+354 GLL
-359 GLVVAV
+359 LAVV
-365 MASLLFGQG
+365 ASLLVGQG
-374 IDGWHWPSWL
+374 MTGWSWPSWL
-384 RWQAQLEWRLPRTLA
+384 RWQAQLEWRLPRSLA
-399 AGAAGMLLALA
+399 AGAAGVLLALA
-410 GTLLQRVSSN
+410 GTLLQRVSNN

-447 LPLPMMLAGGLLGAF
+447 LPLPLMLSGGLLGAF
-462 GCLLLLLLVNRSH
+462 GCLLLLVLVNRKH
-475 GFQPERL
+475 GFQPERI
-482 LVNRSHGFQPERLLL
+482 LL

-515 NGDLRVQQLLSWMSG
+515 NGDMRVQQLLSWMSG
-530 STYYVTLPIAG
+530 STYYVTLPVAY
-541 GLVVLALTL
+541 GLVGLALL
-550 LAACL
+550 MLAACL
-555 LLSRW
+555 LVSRW
-560 LDLLPMGPAVAAA
+560 LDLMPMGAAVATS

-599 VGPLSFVGLLAP
+599 VGPFSFVGLLAP

-616 MGLVR
+616 MGLMR

-630 VSGALLMVSADWI
+630 ASGALLMVSADWV

>member
-1 MNQIFPSPLRLP
+1 MKHLFPSPLLRPALI
-13 VSLLL
+13 LL
-18 GLTLA
+18 GLTLS
-23 LAGWELAGQLSV
+23 LACWELARQLPGALWWQTLFAPNLDD
-35 ARWLATLLSPDL
+35 AR
-47 TDTSQAVVHFSWLPR
+47 QAVVHFSWLPR
-62 LAICLLAGAALGLAG
+62 LTVTLLAGAALGLAG

-125 GGCLAMGL
+125 GGSLAMAL
-133 VFALAWRHQLN
+133 VFALAWRRQLN

-181 SGSLVQNSWS
+181 SGSLAQNSWN
-191 GVSYLLPRLLLAVVL
+191 GVSYLLPRLLVAGGL
-206 AAVLVRPLAVLELDD
+206 AAALVRPLAVLELDD
-221 ASARSLGVSLQHLRF
+221 ASARSLGVSLQHLRL

-257 FIGLAAPALVRLLG
+257 FIGLAAPAMVRLLG
-271 VRKLALRLLWAPLL
+271 IRQLGQRLLWAPVL

-293 DLLLQSLSRSG
+293 DLLLQSVSRFWPM
-304 SVLIPTGAMTALLG
+304 LIPTGAMTALLG

-327 RLGIKSGTPKAN
+327 RLSLKSGTPKAS
-339 AALLVARHPA
+339 AGLLVARHPA
-349 PARLV
+349 PTRLITLLLL
-354 GLMLM
+354 GL
-359 GLVVAV
+359 GLAIIG
-365 MASLLFGQG
+365 SLLFGQG
-374 IDGWHWPSWL
+374 MHGWSWPSWL

-399 AGAAGMLLALA
+399 AGAAGVLLALA
-410 GTLLQRVSSN
+410 GTLLQRVSNN

-447 LPLPMMLAGGLLGAF
+447 LPLPMMLLGGLLGAF
-462 GCLLLLLLVNRSH
+462 GCLLLLVLVNRKH
-475 GFQPERL
+475 GFQPERI
-482 LVNRSHGFQPERLLL
+482 LL

-515 NGDLRVQQLLSWMSG
+515 NGDMRVQQLLSWMSG
-530 STYYVTLPIAG
+530 STYYVTLPVAY
-541 GLVVLALTL
+541 GLVVLAVSM

-555 LLSRW
+555 LISRW
-560 LDLLPMGPAVAAA
+560 LDLLPMGPALATA

-630 VSGALLMVSADWI
+630 ASGALLMVSADWI
-643 GQQILFPQE
+643 GQQILFPQD

-664 AYFMWCLRRL
+664 AYFMWCLRRF

>member
-1 MNQIFPSPLRLP
+1 MKRLLTSPLLRP
-13 VSLLL
+13 VSILL
-18 GLTLA
+18 GLTLS
-23 LAGWELAGQLSV
+23 LACWELARQLPGALWWQSLFAPNLDDV
-35 ARWLATLLSPDL
+35 
-47 TDTSQAVVHFSWLPR
+47 SQAVVHFGWLPR
-62 LAICLLAGAALGLAG
+62 LAVTLLAGAALGLAG

-125 GGCLAMGL
+125 GGSLAMAL
-133 VFALAWRHQLN
+133 VFALAWRRQLN

-191 GVSYLLPRLLLAVVL
+191 GVSYLLPRLLVAAALAV
-206 AAVLVRPLAVLELDD
+206 VLVRPLAVLELND

-257 FIGLAAPALVRLLG
+257 FIGLAAPAMVRLLG
-271 VRKLALRLLWAPLL
+271 IRQLGQRLLWAPII

-293 DLLLQSLSRSG
+293 DLLLQSLSRFWP
-304 SVLIPTGAMTALLG
+304 VLIPTGAMTALLG

-339 AALLVARHPA
+339 AGLLVARHLA

-354 GLMLM
+354 GLLLV
-359 GLVVAV
+359 GLLLAMV
-365 MASLLFGQG
+365 ASLLFGQG
-374 IDGWHWPSWL
+374 MTGWSWPSWL
-384 RWQAQLEWRLPRTLA
+384 RWQAQLEWRLPRALA
-399 AGAAGMLLALA
+399 AGAAGVLLALA
-410 GTLLQRVSSN
+410 GTLLQRVSNN

-439 ATALLLPA
+439 TTALLLPA
-447 LPLPMMLAGGLLGAF
+447 LPLPLMLAGGLLGAF
-462 GCLLLLLLVNRSH
+462 GCLLLLVVVNRKH
-475 GFQPERL
+475 GFQPERI
-482 LVNRSHGFQPERLLL
+482 LL

-515 NGDLRVQQLLSWMSG
+515 NGDMRVQQLLSWMSG
-530 STYYVTLPIAG
+530 STYYVTLPVAY
-541 GLVVLALTL
+541 GLVGLALL
-550 LAACL
+550 MLAACL
-555 LLSRW
+555 LVSRW
-560 LDLLPMGPAVAAA
+560 LDLLPMGAAMATA

-621 ARWHLLGAA
+621 ARWHQLGAA
-630 VSGALLMVSADWI
+630 ASGALLMVSADWA
-643 GQQILFPQE
+643 GQQVLFPQE

>member
-1 MNQIFPSPLRLP
+1 MSSSLSSPLLRPGLC
-13 VSLLL
+13 LLVLTL
-18 GLTLA
+18 GLA
-23 LAGWELAGQLSV
+23 CAELARQLPGALWWQALFSPELDD
-35 ARWLATLLSPDL
+35 AR
-47 TDTSQAVVHFSWLPR
+47 QAVVHFSWLPR

-109 FAPSWLLLGR
+109 LAPSWLLIGR

-125 GGCLAMGL
+125 GGSLAMGL
-133 VFALAWRHQLN
+133 VFALAWRRQLN

-181 SGSLVQNSWS
+181 SGSLAQNSWS
-191 GVSYLLPRLLLAVVL
+191 GVGYLLPRLLLAAML
-206 AAVLVRPLAVLELDD
+206 AVVLVRPLAVLELDD
-221 ASARSLGVSLQHLRF
+221 ASARSLGVSLKHLRL

-257 FIGLAAPALVRLLG
+257 FIGLAAPAMVRLLG
-271 VRKLALRLLWAPLL
+271 VRKLAQRLLWAPIL

-293 DLLLQSLSRSG
+293 DLLLQTLSRFWP
-304 SVLIPTGAMTALLG
+304 VLIPTGAMTALLG

-327 RLGIKSGTPKAN
+327 RLGIKQSAPKAN
-339 AALLVARHPA
+339 SSLQLARHPA
-349 PARLV
+349 PTRLV
-354 GLMLM
+354 GLMVL
-359 GLVVAV
+359 GLAAAV
-365 MASLLFGQG
+365 SASLLFGQG
-374 IDGWHWPSWL
+374 MDGWGWPSWL

-399 AGAAGMLLALA
+399 AGAAGVLLALA
-410 GTLLQRVSSN
+410 GTLLQRVSNN

-439 ATALLLPA
+439 AAALLLPA
-447 LPLPMMLAGGLLGAF
+447 LPLPMMLLGGLVGAF
-462 GCLLLLLLVNRSH
+462 ACLLLLVLVNRRN
-475 GFQPERL
+475 GFQPERI
-482 LVNRSHGFQPERLLL
+482 LL

-530 STYYVTLPIAG
+530 STYYVTQPVALA
-541 GLVVLALTL
+541 LVVLALL
-550 LAACL
+550 MLAACL
-555 LLSRW
+555 LVSRW
-560 LDLLPMGPAVAAA
+560 LDLMPMGPAVATA
-573 LGIRL
+573 LGIHL
-578 NRAQLAILLL
+578 GRAQLTILLL
-588 VAVLTASATLV
+588 VAVLTASATMV
-599 VGPLSFVGLLAP
+599 IGPLSFAGLLAP
-611 HMAKL
+611 HLARL

-630 VSGALLMVSADWI
+630 GCGALLMVSADWI

>member
-1 MNQIFPSPLRLP
+1 MSSSLSSPLLRPGLC
-13 VSLLL
+13 LLVLTL
-18 GLTLA
+18 GLACAELSRQLPGA
-23 LAGWELAGQLSV
+23 LWWQALFSPELDD
-35 ARWLATLLSPDL
+35 AR
-47 TDTSQAVVHFSWLPR
+47 QAVVHFSWLPR

-109 FAPSWLLLGR
+109 LAPSWLLIGR

-125 GGCLAMGL
+125 GGSLAMGL
-133 VFALAWRHQLN
+133 VFALAWRRQLN

-181 SGSLVQNSWS
+181 SGSLAQNSWS
-191 GVSYLLPRLLLAVVL
+191 GVGYLLPRLLLAAML

-221 ASARSLGVSLQHLRF
+221 ASARSLGVSLKHLRF
-236 AGLGLAVFV
+236 AGLGLAVFI

-257 FIGLAAPALVRLLG
+257 FIGLAAPAMVRLLG
-271 VRKLALRLLWAPLL
+271 VRKLAQRLLWAPIL

-293 DLLLQSLSRSG
+293 DLLLQTLSRFWP
-304 SVLIPTGAMTALLG
+304 VLIPTGAMTALLG

-327 RLGIKSGTPKAN
+327 RLGIKQSSPKAN
-339 AALLVARHPA
+339 SSLQLARHPA
-349 PARLV
+349 PTRLV
-354 GLMLM
+354 GLMVL
-359 GLVVAV
+359 GLAAAV
-365 MASLLFGQG
+365 IASLLFGQG
-374 IDGWHWPSWL
+374 MGGWGWPSWL

-399 AGAAGMLLALA
+399 AGAAGVLLALA
-410 GTLLQRVSSN
+410 GTLLQRVSNN

-439 ATALLLPA
+439 AAALLLPA
-447 LPLPMMLAGGLLGAF
+447 LPLPMMLLGGLVGAF
-462 GCLLLLLLVNRSH
+462 ACLLLLVLINRRN
-475 GFQPERL
+475 GFQPERI
-482 LVNRSHGFQPERLLL
+482 LL

-530 STYYVTLPIAG
+530 STYYVTQPVALA
-541 GLVVLALTL
+541 LVVLALL
-550 LAACL
+550 MLVACL
-555 LLSRW
+555 LVSRW
-560 LDLLPMGPAVAAA
+560 LDLMPMGPAVATA
-573 LGIRL
+573 LGIHL
-578 NRAQLAILLL
+578 GRAQLTILLL
-588 VAVLTASATLV
+588 VAVLTASATMV
-599 VGPLSFVGLLAP
+599 IGPLSFAGLLAP
-611 HMAKL
+611 HLARL

-630 VSGALLMVSADWI
+630 GCGALLMVSADWI

>member
-1 MNQIFPSPLRLP
+1 MRSSLSSPLLRPGLC
-13 VSLLL
+13 LLVLTL
-18 GLTLA
+18 GLA
-23 LAGWELAGQLSV
+23 CAELARQLPGALWWQALFSPELDD
-35 ARWLATLLSPDL
+35 AR
-47 TDTSQAVVHFSWLPR
+47 QAVVHFSWLPR

-109 FAPSWLLLGR
+109 LAPSWLLIGR

-125 GGCLAMGL
+125 GGSLAMGL
-133 VFALAWRHQLN
+133 VFALAWRRQLN

-181 SGSLVQNSWS
+181 SGSLAQNSWS
-191 GVSYLLPRLLLAVVL
+191 GVGYLLPRLLLAAML
-206 AAVLVRPLAVLELDD
+206 AVVLVRSLAVLELDD
-221 ASARSLGVSLQHLRF
+221 ASARSLGVSLKHLRF

-257 FIGLAAPALVRLLG
+257 FIGLAAPAMVRLLG
-271 VRKLALRLLWAPLL
+271 VRKLAQRLLWAPIL

-293 DLLLQSLSRSG
+293 DLLLQTLSRFWP
-304 SVLIPTGAMTALLG
+304 VLIPTGAMTALLG

-327 RLGIKSGTPKAN
+327 RLGIKQSAPKAN
-339 AALLVARHPA
+339 SSLLLARHPA
-349 PARLV
+349 PTRLV
-354 GLMLM
+354 GLMVL
-359 GLVVAV
+359 GLAVAV
-365 MASLLFGQG
+365 IASLLFGQG
-374 IDGWHWPSWL
+374 MGGWGWPSWL

-399 AGAAGMLLALA
+399 AGAAGVLLALA
-410 GTLLQRVSSN
+410 GTLLQRVSNN

-439 ATALLLPA
+439 AAALLLPA
-447 LPLPMMLAGGLLGAF
+447 LPLPMLLLGGLVGAF
-462 GCLLLLLLVNRSH
+462 ACLLLLVLINRRN
-475 GFQPERL
+475 GFQPERI
-482 LVNRSHGFQPERLLL
+482 LL

-530 STYYVTLPIAG
+530 STYYVTQPVALA
-541 GLVVLALTL
+541 LVVLALL
-550 LAACL
+550 MLAACL
-555 LLSRW
+555 LVSRW
-560 LDLLPMGPAVAAA
+560 LDLMPMGPAVATA
-573 LGIRL
+573 LGIHL
-578 NRAQLAILLL
+578 GRAQLTILLL
-588 VAVLTASATLV
+588 VAVLTASATMV
-599 VGPLSFVGLLAP
+599 IGPLSFAGLLAP
-611 HMAKL
+611 HLARL

-630 VSGALLMVSADWI
+630 GCGALLMVSADWI

>member
-1 MNQIFPSPLRLP
+1 MKRLLTSPLLRP
-13 VSLLL
+13 VSILL
-18 GLTLA
+18 GLTLS
-23 LAGWELAGQLSV
+23 LACWELARQLPGALWWQSLFAPNLDDV
-35 ARWLATLLSPDL
+35 
-47 TDTSQAVVHFSWLPR
+47 SQAVVHFSWLPR
-62 LAICLLAGAALGLAG
+62 LAVTLLAGAALGLAG

-119 EWIAMA
+119 EWIAMV
-125 GGCLAMGL
+125 GGSLAMAL
-133 VFALAWRHQLN
+133 VFALAWRRQLN

-191 GVSYLLPRLLLAVVL
+191 GVSYLLPRLLAAAAL

-257 FIGLAAPALVRLLG
+257 FIGLAAPAMVRLLG
-271 VRKLALRLLWAPLL
+271 IRQLGQRLLWAPIL

-293 DLLLQSLSRSG
+293 DLLLQSLSRFWP
-304 SVLIPTGAMTALLG
+304 VLIPTGAMTALLG

-349 PARLV
+349 QARLIGLLLV
-354 GLMLM
+354 GLLLAM
-359 GLVVAV
+359 V
-365 MASLLFGQG
+365 ASLLFGQG
-374 IDGWHWPSWL
+374 MTGWSWPSWL

-399 AGAAGMLLALA
+399 AGAAGVLLALA
-410 GTLLQRVSSN
+410 GTLLQRVSNN

-447 LPLPMMLAGGLLGAF
+447 LPLPLMLAGGLLGAF
-462 GCLLLLLLVNRSH
+462 GCLLLLVVVNRKH
-475 GFQPERL
+475 CFQPERI
-482 LVNRSHGFQPERLLL
+482 LL

-515 NGDLRVQQLLSWMSG
+515 NGDMRVQQLLSWMSG
-530 STYYVTLPIAG
+530 STYYVTLPVAY
-541 GLVVLALTL
+541 GLVGLALL
-550 LAACL
+550 MLAACL
-555 LLSRW
+555 LVSRW
-560 LDLLPMGPAVAAA
+560 LDLLPMGTAVATA

-630 VSGALLMVSADWI
+630 VSGALLMVSADWV

>member
-1 MNQIFPSPLRLP
+1 MSSSLSSPLLRPGLC
-13 VSLLL
+13 LLVLTL
-18 GLTLA
+18 GLA
-23 LAGWELAGQLSV
+23 CAELARQLPGALWWQALFSPELDD
-35 ARWLATLLSPDL
+35 AR
-47 TDTSQAVVHFSWLPR
+47 QAVVHFSWLPR

-109 FAPSWLLLGR
+109 LAPSWLLIGR

-125 GGCLAMGL
+125 GGSLAMGL
-133 VFALAWRHQLN
+133 VFALAWRRQLN

-181 SGSLVQNSWS
+181 SGSLAQNSWS
-191 GVSYLLPRLLLAVVL
+191 GVGYLLPRLLLAAML
-206 AAVLVRPLAVLELDD
+206 AVVLVRPLAVLELDD
-221 ASARSLGVSLQHLRF
+221 ASARSLGGSLKHLRF
-236 AGLGLAVFV
+236 AGLGLAVFI

-257 FIGLAAPALVRLLG
+257 FIGLAAPAMVRLLG
-271 VRKLALRLLWAPLL
+271 VRKLAQRLLWAPIL

-293 DLLLQSLSRSG
+293 DLLLQTLSRFWP
-304 SVLIPTGAMTALLG
+304 VLIPTGAMTALLG

-327 RLGIKSGTPKAN
+327 RLGIKQSSPKAN
-339 AALLVARHPA
+339 SSLQLARHPA
-349 PARLV
+349 PTRLV
-354 GLMLM
+354 GLMVL
-359 GLVVAV
+359 GLAAAV
-365 MASLLFGQG
+365 IASLLFGQG
-374 IDGWHWPSWL
+374 MGGWGWPSWL

-399 AGAAGMLLALA
+399 AGAAGVLLALA
-410 GTLLQRVSSN
+410 GTLLQRVSNN

-439 ATALLLPA
+439 AAALLLPA
-447 LPLPMMLAGGLLGAF
+447 LPLPMMLLGGLVGAF
-462 GCLLLLLLVNRSH
+462 ACLLLLVLVNRRN
-475 GFQPERL
+475 GFQPERI
-482 LVNRSHGFQPERLLL
+482 LL

-530 STYYVTLPIAG
+530 STYYVTQPVALA
-541 GLVVLALTL
+541 LVVLALL
-550 LAACL
+550 MLAACL
-555 LLSRW
+555 LVSRW
-560 LDLLPMGPAVAAA
+560 LDLMPMGPAVATA
-573 LGIRL
+573 LGIHL
-578 NRAQLAILLL
+578 GRAQLTILLL
-588 VAVLTASATLV
+588 VAVLTASATMV
-599 VGPLSFVGLLAP
+599 IGPLSFAGLLAP
-611 HMAKL
+611 HLARL

-630 VSGALLMVSADWI
+630 GCGALLMVSADWI

>member
-1 MNQIFPSPLRLP
+1 MKRLLTSPLLRP
-13 VSLLL
+13 VSILL
-18 GLTLA
+18 GLTLS
-23 LAGWELAGQLSV
+23 LACWELARQLPGALWWQSLFAPNLDDV
-35 ARWLATLLSPDL
+35 
-47 TDTSQAVVHFSWLPR
+47 SQAVVHFSWLPR
-62 LAICLLAGAALGLAG
+62 LAVTLLAGAALGLAG

-125 GGCLAMGL
+125 GGSLAMAL
-133 VFALAWRHQLN
+133 VFALAWRRQLN

-191 GVSYLLPRLLLAVVL
+191 GVSYLLPRLLAAALL

-257 FIGLAAPALVRLLG
+257 FIGLAAPAMVRLLG
-271 VRKLALRLLWAPLL
+271 IRQLGQRLLWAPIL
-285 GALLLAAT
+285 GALLLVAT
-293 DLLLQSLSRSG
+293 DLLLQSLSRFWP
-304 SVLIPTGAMTALLG
+304 VLIPTGAMTALLG

-327 RLGIKSGTPKAN
+327 RLGIKSGMPKAN
-339 AALLVARHPA
+339 AGLLVARHPA
-349 PARLV
+349 PARLIGLLLV
-354 GLMLM
+354 GLLLAM
-359 GLVVAV
+359 VAT
-365 MASLLFGQG
+365 LLLGQG
-374 IDGWHWPSWL
+374 MTGWSWPSWL

-399 AGAAGMLLALA
+399 AGAAGVLLALA
-410 GTLLQRVSSN
+410 GTLLQRVSNN

-447 LPLPMMLAGGLLGAF
+447 LPLPVMLSGGLLGAF
-462 GCLLLLLLVNRSH
+462 GCLLLVVVVNRKH
-475 GFQPERL
+475 GFQPERI
-482 LVNRSHGFQPERLLL
+482 LL

-515 NGDLRVQQLLSWMSG
+515 NGDMRVQQLLSWMSG
-530 STYYVTLPIAG
+530 STYYVTLPVAY
-541 GLVVLALTL
+541 GLVGLALL
-550 LAACL
+550 MLSACL
-555 LLSRW
+555 LVSRW
-560 LDLLPMGPAVAAA
+560 LDLLPMGGAMATA

-578 NRAQLAILLL
+578 NRSQLAILLL

-630 VSGALLMVSADWI
+630 ASGALLMVSADWV

>member
-1 MNQIFPSPLRLP
+1 MSSSLSSPLLRPGLC
-13 VSLLL
+13 LLVLTL
-18 GLTLA
+18 GLA
-23 LAGWELAGQLSV
+23 CAELARQLPGALWWQALFSPELDD
-35 ARWLATLLSPDL
+35 AR
-47 TDTSQAVVHFSWLPR
+47 QAVVHFSWLPR

-109 FAPSWLLLGR
+109 LAPSWLLIGR

-125 GGCLAMGL
+125 GGSLAMGL
-133 VFALAWRHQLN
+133 VFALAWRRQLN

-181 SGSLVQNSWS
+181 SGSLAQNSWS
-191 GVSYLLPRLLLAVVL
+191 GVGYLLPRLLLAAML
-206 AAVLVRPLAVLELDD
+206 AVVLVRPLAVLELDD
-221 ASARSLGVSLQHLRF
+221 ASARSLGVSLKHLRF
-236 AGLGLAVFV
+236 AGLGLAVFI

-257 FIGLAAPALVRLLG
+257 FIGLAAPAMVRLLG
-271 VRKLALRLLWAPLL
+271 VRKLAQRLLWAPIL

-293 DLLLQSLSRSG
+293 DLLLQTLSRFWP
-304 SVLIPTGAMTALLG
+304 VLIPTGAMTALLG

-327 RLGIKSGTPKAN
+327 RLGIKQSAPKAN
-339 AALLVARHPA
+339 SSLQLARHPA
-349 PARLV
+349 PTRLV
-354 GLMLM
+354 GLMVL
-359 GLVVAV
+359 GLAAAV
-365 MASLLFGQG
+365 IASLLFGQG
-374 IDGWHWPSWL
+374 MGGWGWPSWL

-399 AGAAGMLLALA
+399 AGAAGVLLALA
-410 GTLLQRVSSN
+410 GTLLQRVSNN

-439 ATALLLPA
+439 AAALLLPA
-447 LPLPMMLAGGLLGAF
+447 LPLPMMLLGGLVGAF
-462 GCLLLLLLVNRSH
+462 ACLLLLVLINRRN
-475 GFQPERL
+475 GFQPERI
-482 LVNRSHGFQPERLLL
+482 LL

-530 STYYVTLPIAG
+530 STYYVTQPVALA
-541 GLVVLALTL
+541 LVVLALL
-550 LAACL
+550 MLAACL
-555 LLSRW
+555 LVSRW
-560 LDLLPMGPAVAAA
+560 LDLMPMGPAVATA
-573 LGIRL
+573 LGIHL
-578 NRAQLAILLL
+578 GRAQLTILLL
-588 VAVLTASATLV
+588 VAVLTASATMV
-599 VGPLSFVGLLAP
+599 IGPLSFAGLLAP
-611 HMAKL
+611 HLARL

-630 VSGALLMVSADWI
+630 GCGALLMVSADWI

>member
-1 MNQIFPSPLRLP
+1 MTRLFPLPLRRP
-13 VSLLL
+13 SLILL
-18 GLTLA
+18 GLTL
-23 LAGWELAGQLSV
+23 LLICWELSRQLPASLWWQSFFSPELED
-35 ARWLATLLSPDL
+35 AR
-47 TDTSQAVVHFSWLPR
+47 QAVVYFSWLPR
-62 LAICLLAGAALGLAG
+62 LAICLLAGASLGLAG

-96 ASGAQLAL
+96 ASGSQLAL

-119 EWIAMA
+119 EWIAMV
-125 GGCLAMGL
+125 GGSLAMAL
-133 VFALAWRHQLN
+133 VFALAWRRQLN

-191 GVSYLLPRLLLAVVL
+191 GVSYLLPRLLVAGVL

-236 AGLGLAVFV
+236 AGLGLAVFI

-271 VRKLALRLLWAPLL
+271 IRRLAQRLVWAPVL
-285 GALLLAAT
+285 GALLLTAT
-293 DLLLQSLSRSG
+293 DLLLQTLSRFWP
-304 SVLIPTGAMTALLG
+304 VLIPTGAMTALLG

-339 AALLVARHPA
+339 ATLLVARHPA
-349 PARLV
+349 PARLI
-354 GLMLM
+354 GLLLL
-359 GLVVAV
+359 GLLAAV
-365 MASLLFGQG
+365 LISLLFGQG
-374 IDGWHWPSWL
+374 MHGWSWPSWL

-399 AGAAGMLLALA
+399 AAAAGVLLALA
-410 GTLLQRVSSN
+410 GTLLQRVSNN

-439 ATALLLPA
+439 GTALLLPA
-447 LPLPMMLAGGLLGAF
+447 LPLPMMLLGGLVGAF
-462 GCLLLLLLVNRSH
+462 GCLLLLVAINRRH
-475 GFQPERL
+475 GFQPERI
-482 LVNRSHGFQPERLLL
+482 LL

-530 STYYVTLPIAG
+530 STYYVTLPVASA
-541 GLVVLALTL
+541 LVGLALL
-550 LAACL
+550 MLAACL
-555 LLSRW
+555 LISRW
-560 LDLLPMGPAVAAA
+560 LDLMPMGAAVATA

-578 NRAQLAILLL
+578 SLAQLVILLL

-621 ARWHLLGAA
+621 ASWHLLGAA
-630 VSGALLMVSADWI
+630 GSGALLMVSADWI
-643 GQQILFPQE
+643 GQQILFPQD

-664 AYFMWCLRRL
+664 AYFMWCLRRI

>member
-1 MNQIFPSPLRLP
+1 MRSSLSSPLLRPGLC
-13 VSLLL
+13 LLVLTL
-18 GLTLA
+18 GLA
-23 LAGWELAGQLSV
+23 CAELARQLPGALWWQALFSPELDD
-35 ARWLATLLSPDL
+35 AR
-47 TDTSQAVVHFSWLPR
+47 QAVVHFSWLPR

-109 FAPSWLLLGR
+109 LAPSWLLIGR

-125 GGCLAMGL
+125 GGSLAMGL
-133 VFALAWRHQLN
+133 VFALAWRRQLN

-181 SGSLVQNSWS
+181 SGSLAQNSWS
-191 GVSYLLPRLLLAVVL
+191 GVGYLLPRLLLAAML

-221 ASARSLGVSLQHLRF
+221 ASARSLGVSLKHLRF
-236 AGLGLAVFV
+236 AGLGLAVFI

-257 FIGLAAPALVRLLG
+257 FIGLAAPAMVRLLG
-271 VRKLALRLLWAPLL
+271 VRKLAQRLLWAPIL

-293 DLLLQSLSRSG
+293 DLLLQTLSRFWP
-304 SVLIPTGAMTALLG
+304 VLIPTGAMTALLG

-327 RLGIKSGTPKAN
+327 RLGIKQSAPKAN
-339 AALLVARHPA
+339 SSLQLARHPA
-349 PARLV
+349 PTRLV
-354 GLMLM
+354 GLMVL
-359 GLVVAV
+359 GLAAAV
-365 MASLLFGQG
+365 IASLLFGQG
-374 IDGWHWPSWL
+374 MGGWGWPSWL
-384 RWQAQLEWRLPRTLA
+384 RWQVQLEWRLPRTLA
-399 AGAAGMLLALA
+399 AGAAGVLLALA
-410 GTLLQRVSSN
+410 GTLLQRVSNN

-439 ATALLLPA
+439 AAALLLPA
-447 LPLPMMLAGGLLGAF
+447 LPLPMMLLGGLVGAF
-462 GCLLLLLLVNRSH
+462 ACLLLLVLINRRN
-475 GFQPERL
+475 GFQPERI
-482 LVNRSHGFQPERLLL
+482 LL

-530 STYYVTLPIAG
+530 STYYVTQPVALA
-541 GLVVLALTL
+541 LVVLALL
-550 LAACL
+550 MLAACL
-555 LLSRW
+555 LVSRW
-560 LDLLPMGPAVAAA
+560 LDLMPMGPAVATA
-573 LGIRL
+573 LGIHL
-578 NRAQLAILLL
+578 GRAQLTILLL
-588 VAVLTASATLV
+588 VAVLTASATMV
-599 VGPLSFVGLLAP
+599 IGPLSFAGLLAP
-611 HMAKL
+611 HLARL

-630 VSGALLMVSADWI
+630 GCGALLMVSADWI

-652 VPVGLV
+652 LPVGLV

>member
-1 MNQIFPSPLRLP
+1 MSSSLSSPLLRPGLC
-13 VSLLL
+13 LLVLTL
-18 GLTLA
+18 GLA
-23 LAGWELAGQLSV
+23 CAELARQLPGALWWQALFSPELDD
-35 ARWLATLLSPDL
+35 AR
-47 TDTSQAVVHFSWLPR
+47 QAVVHFSWLPR

-109 FAPSWLLLGR
+109 LAPSWLLIGR

-125 GGCLAMGL
+125 GGSLAMGL
-133 VFALAWRHQLN
+133 VFALAWRRQLN

-181 SGSLVQNSWS
+181 SGSLAQNSWS
-191 GVSYLLPRLLLAVVL
+191 GVGYLLPRLLLAAML

-221 ASARSLGVSLQHLRF
+221 ASARSLGVSLKHLRF
-236 AGLGLAVFV
+236 AGLGLAVFI

-257 FIGLAAPALVRLLG
+257 FIGLAAPAMVRLLG
-271 VRKLALRLLWAPLL
+271 VRKLAQRLLWAPIL

-293 DLLLQSLSRSG
+293 DLLLQTLSRFWP
-304 SVLIPTGAMTALLG
+304 VLIPTGAMTALLG

-327 RLGIKSGTPKAN
+327 RLGIKQSAPKTN
-339 AALLVARHPA
+339 SSLLLARHPA
-349 PARLV
+349 PTRLV
-354 GLMLM
+354 GLMVL
-359 GLVVAV
+359 GLAAAV
-365 MASLLFGQG
+365 IASLLFGQG
-374 IDGWHWPSWL
+374 MGGWGWPSWL

-399 AGAAGMLLALA
+399 AGAAGVLLALA
-410 GTLLQRVSSN
+410 GTLLQRVSNN

-439 ATALLLPA
+439 AAALLLPA
-447 LPLPMMLAGGLLGAF
+447 LPLPMMLLGGLVGAF
-462 GCLLLLLLVNRSH
+462 ACLLLLVLINRRN
-475 GFQPERL
+475 GFQPERI
-482 LVNRSHGFQPERLLL
+482 LL

-530 STYYVTLPIAG
+530 STYYVTQPVALA
-541 GLVVLALTL
+541 LVVLALL
-550 LAACL
+550 MLAACL
-555 LLSRW
+555 LASRW
-560 LDLLPMGPAVAAA
+560 LDLMPMGPAVATA
-573 LGIRL
+573 LGIHL
-578 NRAQLAILLL
+578 GRAQLTILLL
-588 VAVLTASATLV
+588 VAVLTASATMV
-599 VGPLSFVGLLAP
+599 IGPLSFAGLLAP
-611 HMAKL
+611 HLARL

-630 VSGALLMVSADWI
+630 GCGALLMVSADWI

>member
-1 MNQIFPSPLRLP
+1 MSSSLSSPLLRPGLC
-13 VSLLL
+13 LLVLTL
-18 GLTLA
+18 GLA
-23 LAGWELAGQLSV
+23 CAELARQLPGALWWQALFSPELDD
-35 ARWLATLLSPDL
+35 AR
-47 TDTSQAVVHFSWLPR
+47 QAVVHFSWLPR

-109 FAPSWLLLGR
+109 LAPSWLLIGR

-125 GGCLAMGL
+125 GGSLAMGL
-133 VFALAWRHQLN
+133 VFALAWRRQLN

-181 SGSLVQNSWS
+181 SGSLAQNSWS
-191 GVSYLLPRLLLAVVL
+191 GVGYLLPRLLLAAML

-221 ASARSLGVSLQHLRF
+221 ASARSLGVSLKHLRF
-236 AGLGLAVFV
+236 AGLGLAVFI

-257 FIGLAAPALVRLLG
+257 FIGLAAPAMVRLLG
-271 VRKLALRLLWAPLL
+271 VRKLAQRLLWAPIL

-293 DLLLQSLSRSG
+293 DLLLQTLSRFWP
-304 SVLIPTGAMTALLG
+304 VLIPTGAMTALLG

-327 RLGIKSGTPKAN
+327 RLGIKQSAHKAN
-339 AALLVARHPA
+339 SSLQLARHPA
-349 PARLV
+349 PTRLV
-354 GLMLM
+354 GLMVL
-359 GLVVAV
+359 GLAAAV
-365 MASLLFGQG
+365 IASLLFGQG
-374 IDGWHWPSWL
+374 MGGWGWPSWL

-399 AGAAGMLLALA
+399 AGAAGVLLALA
-410 GTLLQRVSSN
+410 GTLLQRVSNN

-439 ATALLLPA
+439 AAALLLPA
-447 LPLPMMLAGGLLGAF
+447 LPLPMMLLGGLVGAF
-462 GCLLLLLLVNRSH
+462 ACLLLLVLINRRN
-475 GFQPERL
+475 GFQPERI
-482 LVNRSHGFQPERLLL
+482 LL

-530 STYYVTLPIAG
+530 STYYVTQPVALV
-541 GLVVLALTL
+541 LVVLALL
-550 LAACL
+550 MLAACL
-555 LLSRW
+555 LVSRW
-560 LDLLPMGPAVAAA
+560 LDLMPMGPAVATA
-573 LGIRL
+573 LGIHL
-578 NRAQLAILLL
+578 GRAQLTILLL
-588 VAVLTASATLV
+588 VAVLTASATMV
-599 VGPLSFVGLLAP
+599 IGPLSFAGLLAP
-611 HMAKL
+611 HLARL

-630 VSGALLMVSADWI
+630 GSGALLMVSADWI

>member
-1 MNQIFPSPLRLP
+1 MTRLFPLPLRRP
-13 VSLLL
+13 SLILL
-18 GLTLA
+18 GLTL
-23 LAGWELAGQLSV
+23 LLICWELSRQLPASLWWQSLFSPRLED
-35 ARWLATLLSPDL
+35 AR
-47 TDTSQAVVHFSWLPR
+47 QAVVYFSWLPR

-125 GGCLAMGL
+125 GGSLAMAL
-133 VFALAWRHQLN
+133 VFALAWRRQLN

-191 GVSYLLPRLLLAVVL
+191 GVSYLLPRLLVAGVL
-206 AAVLVRPLAVLELDD
+206 AAVLVRPLVVLELDD

-236 AGLGLAVFV
+236 AGLGLAVFI

-271 VRKLALRLLWAPLL
+271 IRRLAQRLLWAPVL
-285 GALLLAAT
+285 GALLLTVT
-293 DLLLQSLSRSG
+293 DLLLQTLSRFWP
-304 SVLIPTGAMTALLG
+304 VLIPTGAMTALLG

-327 RLGIKSGTPKAN
+327 RLGIKSDTPKAN

-349 PARLV
+349 PARLI
-354 GLMLM
+354 GLLLL
-359 GLVVAV
+359 GLLA
-365 MASLLFGQG
+365 AILISLLFGQG
-374 IDGWHWPSWL
+374 MHGWSWPSWL
-384 RWQAQLEWRLPRTLA
+384 RWQAQLEWRLPRSLA
-399 AGAAGMLLALA
+399 AAAAGVLLALA
-410 GTLLQRVSSN
+410 GTLLQRVSNN

-439 ATALLLPA
+439 GTALLLPA
-447 LPLPMMLAGGLLGAF
+447 LPLAMMLLGGLVGAF
-462 GCLLLLLLVNRSH
+462 GCLLLLVAINRRH
-475 GFQPERL
+475 GFQPERI
-482 LVNRSHGFQPERLLL
+482 LL

-530 STYYVTLPIAG
+530 STYYVTLPVASA
-541 GLVVLALTL
+541 LVGLALL
-550 LAACL
+550 MLAACL
-555 LLSRW
+555 LISRW
-560 LDLLPMGPAVAAA
+560 LDLMPMGAAVATA

-578 NRAQLAILLL
+578 SLAQLVILLL

-630 VSGALLMVSADWI
+630 GSGAFLMVSADWI
-643 GQQILFPQE
+643 GQQILFPQD

-664 AYFMWCLRRL
+664 AYFMWCLRRI

>member
-1 MNQIFPSPLRLP
+1 MKHIFPSPLQRPTLI
-13 VSLLL
+13 LL
-18 GLTLA
+18 GLTLS
-23 LAGWELAGQLSV
+23 LACWELARQLPSV
-35 ARWLATLLSPDL
+35 LWWQTLFAPNLDDAR
-47 TDTSQAVVHFSWLPR
+47 QAVVHFSWLPR
-62 LAICLLAGAALGLAG
+62 LTVTLLAGAALGLAG

-125 GGCLAMGL
+125 GGSLAMAL
-133 VFALAWRHQLN
+133 VFALAWRRQLN

-181 SGSLVQNSWS
+181 SGSLAQNSWS
-191 GVSYLLPRLLLAVVL
+191 GVYYLLPRLLVAGGL
-206 AAVLVRPLAVLELDD
+206 AAALVRPLAVLELDD
-221 ASARSLGVSLQHLRF
+221 ASARSLGVSLQHLRL

-257 FIGLAAPALVRLLG
+257 FIGLAAPAMVRLLG
-271 VRKLALRLLWAPLL
+271 IRQLGQRLLWAPVL

-293 DLLLQSLSRSG
+293 DLLLQSVSRFWPM
-304 SVLIPTGAMTALLG
+304 LIPTGAMTALLG

-327 RLGIKSGTPKAN
+327 RLSLKSGTPKASTG
-339 AALLVARHPA
+339 LLVARHPA
-349 PARLV
+349 PTRLITLLLL
-354 GLMLM
+354 GL
-359 GLVVAV
+359 GLAIIG
-365 MASLLFGQG
+365 SLLFGQG
-374 IDGWHWPSWL
+374 MHGWSWPSWL

-399 AGAAGMLLALA
+399 AGAAGVLLALA
-410 GTLLQRVSSN
+410 GTLLQRVSNN

-447 LPLPMMLAGGLLGAF
+447 LPLPMMLLGGLIGAF
-462 GCLLLLLLVNRSH
+462 GCLLLLVLVNRKH
-475 GFQPERL
+475 GFQPERI
-482 LVNRSHGFQPERLLL
+482 LL

-515 NGDLRVQQLLSWMSG
+515 NGDMRVQQLLSWMSG
-530 STYYVTLPIAG
+530 STYYVTLPVAY
-541 GLVVLALTL
+541 GLVMLAVLM

-555 LLSRW
+555 LISRW
-560 LDLLPMGPAVAAA
+560 LDLLPMGPALATA

-630 VSGALLMVSADWI
+630 ASGALLMVSADWI
-643 GQQILFPQE
+643 GQQILFPQD

>member
-1 MNQIFPSPLRLP
+1 MSSSLSSPLLRPGLC
-13 VSLLL
+13 LLVLTL
-18 GLTLA
+18 GLA
-23 LAGWELAGQLSV
+23 CAELARQLPGALWWQALFSPELDD
-35 ARWLATLLSPDL
+35 AR
-47 TDTSQAVVHFSWLPR
+47 QAVVHFSWLPR

-109 FAPSWLLLGR
+109 LAPSWLLIGR

-125 GGCLAMGL
+125 GGSLAMGL
-133 VFALAWRHQLN
+133 VFALAWRRQLN

-181 SGSLVQNSWS
+181 SGSLAQNSWS
-191 GVSYLLPRLLLAVVL
+191 GVGYLLPRLLLAAML
-206 AAVLVRPLAVLELDD
+206 ATVLVRPLAVLELDD
-221 ASARSLGVSLQHLRF
+221 ASARSLGVSLKHLRL
-236 AGLGLAVFV
+236 AGLGLAVFI

-257 FIGLAAPALVRLLG
+257 FIGLAAPAMVRLLG
-271 VRKLALRLLWAPLL
+271 VRKLTQRLLWAPIL

-293 DLLLQSLSRSG
+293 DLLLQTLSRFWP
-304 SVLIPTGAMTALLG
+304 VLIPTGAMTALLG

-327 RLGIKSGTPKAN
+327 RLGIKQSAPKAN
-339 AALLVARHPA
+339 SSLQLARHPA
-349 PARLV
+349 PTRLV
-354 GLMLM
+354 GLMVL
-359 GLVVAV
+359 GLAAAV
-365 MASLLFGQG
+365 IASLLFGQG
-374 IDGWHWPSWL
+374 MGGWGWPSWL

-399 AGAAGMLLALA
+399 AGAAGVLLALA
-410 GTLLQRVSSN
+410 GTLLQRVSNN

-439 ATALLLPA
+439 AAALLLPA
-447 LPLPMMLAGGLLGAF
+447 LPLPMMLLGGLVGAF
-462 GCLLLLLLVNRSH
+462 ACLLLLVLINRRN
-475 GFQPERL
+475 GFQPERI
-482 LVNRSHGFQPERLLL
+482 LL

-530 STYYVTLPIAG
+530 STYYVTQPVALA
-541 GLVVLALTL
+541 LVVLALL
-550 LAACL
+550 MLAACL
-555 LLSRW
+555 LVSRW
-560 LDLLPMGPAVAAA
+560 LDLMPMGPAVATA
-573 LGIRL
+573 LGIHL
-578 NRAQLAILLL
+578 GRAQLTILLL
-588 VAVLTASATLV
+588 VAVLTASATMV
-599 VGPLSFVGLLAP
+599 IGPLSFAGLLAP
-611 HMAKL
+611 HLARL

-630 VSGALLMVSADWI
+630 GCGALLMVSADWI

>member
-1 MNQIFPSPLRLP
+1 MKYLFPSPLLRPALI
-13 VSLLL
+13 LL
-18 GLTLA
+18 GLTLS
-23 LAGWELAGQLSV
+23 LAGWDLARQVPGALWWQ
-35 ARWLATLLSPDL
+35 TLFSPNLD
-47 TDTSQAVVHFSWLPR
+47 DVRQAVVHFSWLPR
-62 LAICLLAGAALGLAG
+62 LTVTLLAGAALGLAG

-125 GGCLAMGL
+125 GGSLAMAL
-133 VFALAWRHQLN
+133 VFALAWRRQLN

-181 SGSLVQNSWS
+181 SGSLAQNSWN
-191 GVSYLLPRLLLAVVL
+191 GVSYLLPRLLVAGGL
-206 AAVLVRPLAVLELDD
+206 AAALVRPLAVLELDD
-221 ASARSLGVSLQHLRF
+221 ASARSLGVSLQNLRL

-257 FIGLAAPALVRLLG
+257 FIGLAAPAMVRLLG
-271 VRKLALRLLWAPLL
+271 IRQLGQRLLWAPVL

-293 DLLLQSLSRSG
+293 DLLLQSVSRFWP
-304 SVLIPTGAMTALLG
+304 VLIPTGAMTALLG

-327 RLGIKSGTPKAN
+327 RLSLKSDTPKASTG
-339 AALLVARHPA
+339 LLVARHPA
-349 PARLV
+349 PTRLV
-354 GLMLM
+354 TLLLLGL
-359 GLVVAV
+359 GLAIIG
-365 MASLLFGQG
+365 SLLFGQG
-374 IDGWHWPSWL
+374 MHGWSWPSWL

-399 AGAAGMLLALA
+399 AGAAGILLALA
-410 GTLLQRVSSN
+410 GTLLQRVSNN

-447 LPLPMMLAGGLLGAF
+447 LPLPMMLLGGLLGAF
-462 GCLLLLLLVNRSH
+462 ACLLLLVLVNRKH
-475 GFQPERL
+475 GFQPERM
-482 LVNRSHGFQPERLLL
+482 LL

-515 NGDLRVQQLLSWMSG
+515 NGDMRVQQLLSWMSG
-530 STYYVTLPIAG
+530 STYYVTLPVAY
-541 GLVVLALTL
+541 GLVVLAVLM

-555 LLSRW
+555 LISRW
-560 LDLLPMGPAVAAA
+560 LDLLPMGPALATA

-630 VSGALLMVSADWI
+630 ASGALLMVSADWI
-643 GQQILFPQE
+643 GQQILFPQD